1 MKTQTNKFLAVG
13 LLATTALFNISCD
26 NNDDMDMPENN
37 VASLFVSSNTS
48 GEVSIIDFSD
58 ESNITTTTTA
68 AAGTDADG
76 IYYDPETDE
85 IIQLVRSDNSL
96 NVYGDIMSS
105 MMNTGI
111 NISLGINTTGG
122 FVSGREIAVSNDMVV
137 VAESPVEANGNQSSL
152 YVYQKTS
159 SGFSL
164 QKTFAVDFA
173 LWGIHLEGNT
183 LYAIVD
189 KDSDLAVFTNFFSNS
204 SGMISPSKR
213 ITIEGIVR
221 THGLTY
227 SMEDDLMVL
236 TDIGDAGSD
245 SDGAITIITDFS
257 NKLNATSNGGTI
269 ALNQQ
274 ARIEGNNT
282 SLGNPVDVA
291 YSTNSQM
298 IFVAERANGG
308 GKILAYNYFSSN
320 GNPTPAFSQNVAGA
334 SAVYFYEE

>member
-1 MKTQTNKFLAVG
+1 MKTQTNKFLAIG

-26 NNDDMDMPENN
+26 NDDDMGMPENN

-58 ESNITTTTTA
+58 ENNITTTITSS
-68 AAGTDADG
+68 AGTDADG
-76 IYYDPETDE
+76 IYYDAESDE

-96 NVYGDIMSS
+96 NVYGNIMSS
-105 MMNTGI
+105 MVSTGI
-111 NISLGINTTGG
+111 SISLGINTTGG

-137 VAESPVEANGNQSSL
+137 VADSPVAANGNQSSL

-159 SGFSL
+159 SGFTL

-173 LWGIHLEGNT
+173 LWGIHIEGNT

-204 SGMISPSKR
+204 SGMINPSKR
-213 ITIEGIVR
+213 VTIEGIIR

-227 SMEDDLMVL
+227 SKEDDLMAL

-245 SDGAITIITDFS
+245 NDGAVTIITDFS
-257 NKLNATSNGGTI
+257 NKLNATANGGTI
-269 ALNQQ
+269 TMAQQ
-274 ARIEGNNT
+274 ARIEGSNT
-282 SLGNPVDVA
+282 FLGNPVDVA
-291 YSTNSQM
+291 YSAKSQM

-308 GKILAYNYFSSN
+308 GKVLAYNYFSSN
-320 GNPTPAFSQNVAGA
+320 GNPSPAFNQQVAGA
-334 SAVYFYEE
+334 SAVYFHEE